1 MKGGKM
7 KKAFTLLELMIVIII
22 VGVLATLGLTQYQ
35 AVIERSRGAE
45 ARQILG
51 ALRSQCA
58 AIYMNDGDADNCI
71 NTNLGIGTAN
81 DQIPGPALANCRD
94 SHYFYYTAVPSA
106 TPATS
111 ATFTGT
117 RCSAGGRAPNA
128 PVVGRNITLTTDYSA
143 GGTDAW
149 GGNYGY

>member
-1 MKGGKM
+1 M

-51 ALRSQCA
+51 TLRSQCA
-58 AIYMNDGDADNCI
+58 AIYMNDGDADNCTS
-71 NTNLGIGTAN
+71 TNLGIGTAN

-128 PVVGRNITLTTDYSA
+128 PVVGRNITLTTNYEE
-143 GGTDAW
+143 GGTDTW
-149 GGNYGY
+149 GGNFGY